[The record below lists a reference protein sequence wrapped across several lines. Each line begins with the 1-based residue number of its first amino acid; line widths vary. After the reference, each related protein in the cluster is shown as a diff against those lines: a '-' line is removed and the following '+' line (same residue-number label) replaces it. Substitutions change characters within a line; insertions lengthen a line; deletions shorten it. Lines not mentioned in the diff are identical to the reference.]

1 LSLRKF
7 FAYSITFH
15 IFFLCAVILSTPA
28 VKEKKL
34 GGEIFT
40 MLVSPDE
47 FLAKKPPA
55 PSIPVGR
62 PAIPGRQM
70 HSKPSSVLKDENQ
83 TILSEK
89 EGPSYELPPPAK
101 PQSSQE
107 TKGNTENLNPIKNQ
121 GKENYPMREKLFDKG
136 IIGDIAKRDID
147 KEEEGVKKGT
157 TFSLDTKGYKYLIY
171 NRRLKERI
179 ESIWIYPPD
188 EASKGIYGDLIIKF
202 TILKNGTLGDIEL
215 VRTSGFKNLDDAA
228 MKALKEGE
236 PYWPLPDEWGMNS
249 YTIEGHFIYTIFGYY
264 IR

>member
-47 FLAKKPPA
+47 FPAQKPPA

-62 PAIPGRQM
+62 SATPSRQM
-70 HSKPSSVLKDENQ
+70 PSKPSSVLKDDNR
-83 TILSEK
+83 TSLSEK
-89 EGPSYELPPPAK
+89 DRQSYEFPSPAK
-101 PQSSQE
+101 SQSKQE
-107 TKGNTENLNPIKNQ
+107 TQGNTENLNPVQNHGIA
-121 GKENYPMREKLFDKG
+121 GYPSREKLFDKG
-136 IIGDIAKRDID
+136 IIGDIAKRDLD
-147 KEEEGVKKGT
+147 KEEGMGKKGT

-188 EASKGIYGDLIIKF
+188 AASKGIYGDLIIKF
-202 TILKNGTLGDIEL
+202 SILKNGRLGDIEL
-215 VRTSGFKNLDDAA
+215 VRTSGHKDLDDAA
-228 MKALKEGE
+228 MKALKDGE
-236 PYWPLPDEWGMNS
+236 PYWPLPDEWGINT
-249 YTIEGHFIYTIFGYY
+249 YTIEGQFIYTIYGYY